1 LRRSMRGVSWAKPA
15 PLLQPHAGWVS
26 ARRVKANV
34 EKNRILDFKEA
45 ELFMR
50 FLEHIYVD

>member
-1 LRRSMRGVSWAKPA
+1 MRRSMRGVSWAKPA